1 MNRKRNCGRS
11 AVMFV
16 ESGSHESTELFGPG
30 GQPVCM
36 GIDRMAADMG
46 TDKRC
51 LLTGK
56 ENDTDSFQIVSGF

>member
-1 MNRKRNCGRS
+1 MNRKRNSGRS

-16 ESGSHESTELFGPG
+16 GPGRHERTELFGPG

-36 GIDRMAADMG
+36 GLDRTAADMG
-46 TDKRC
+46 TDKHC

>member
-1 MNRKRNCGRS
+1 MNRTRNCGRS

-16 ESGSHESTELFGPG
+16 GPGRHESTELFGPG

-36 GIDRMAADMG
+36 GLDITAADMG

-51 LLTGK
+51 MLPGK